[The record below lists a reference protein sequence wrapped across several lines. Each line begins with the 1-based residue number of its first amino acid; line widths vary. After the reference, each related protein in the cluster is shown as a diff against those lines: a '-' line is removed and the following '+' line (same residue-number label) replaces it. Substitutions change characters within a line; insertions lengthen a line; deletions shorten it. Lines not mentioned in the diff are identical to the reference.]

1 MKDRVVPSRGQRF
14 GEIVVAPVRPATVR
28 RLPARVIATYVAS
41 VAVGI
46 GLWQLLS
53 LHTIAYFLPSPVEVV
68 RALVKLYAT
77 GQLIQD
83 VEISTFRILTGWALG
98 IVVGVPLGLVMGWWP
113 FTRRLFDP
121 YVEFFRFI
129 PPIAFV
135 SLAIIWFGIGET
147 SKVVLIFYTTVFII
161 TLNTIAG
168 VLAVEEVKLRAAA
181 ALGADRLQTLSR
193 VVFPAT
199 VPYIVTG
206 SRLAMGNSFLTIVSA
221 EIIAAEHGI
230 GALIWNARNYAATD
244 QVFAGILV
252 LGAMGFV
259 YDRVIRV
266 VTGRLLRRYGV
277 RT

>member
-1 MKDRVVPSRGQRF
+1 MKDRAALSRGQRF
-14 GEIVVAPVRPATVR
+14 GEIVVAPIRPAAVR

-41 VAVGI
+41 VAAGI
-46 GLWQLLS
+46 GLWELLS

-68 RALVKLYAT
+68 RALVKLYGT
-77 GQLIQD
+77 GQLVQD

-98 IVVGVPLGLVMGWWP
+98 IVVGVPLGLMMGWWP

-181 ALGADRLQTLSR
+181 ALGANRLQTLSR

-199 VPYIVTG
+199 VPYLVTG

-277 RT
+277 RA

>member
-1 MKDRVVPSRGQRF
+1 MKDRAVPSRSQRF
-14 GEIVVAPVRPATVR
+14 GEIVVAPIRPTAVR

-68 RALVKLYAT
+68 RALVKLYGT
-77 GQLIQD
+77 GQLLQD

-161 TLNTIAG
+161 TLN
-168 VLAVEEVKLRAAA
+168 
-181 ALGADRLQTLSR
+181 
-193 VVFPAT
+193 
-199 VPYIVTG
+199 
-206 SRLAMGNSFLTIVSA
+206 
-221 EIIAAEHGI
+221 
-230 GALIWNARNYAATD
+230 
-244 QVFAGILV
+244 
-252 LGAMGFV
+252 
-259 YDRVIRV
+259 
-266 VTGRLLRRYGV
+266 
-277 RT
+277 

>member
-1 MKDRVVPSRGQRF
+1 
-14 GEIVVAPVRPATVR
+14 
-28 RLPARVIATYVAS
+28 
-41 VAVGI
+41 
-46 GLWQLLS
+46 
-53 LHTIAYFLPSPVEVV
+53 
-68 RALVKLYAT
+68 
-77 GQLIQD
+77 
-83 VEISTFRILTGWALG
+83 
-98 IVVGVPLGLVMGWWP
+98 
-113 FTRRLFDP
+113 FDP

-161 TLNTIAG
+161 TLNTVAG

-181 ALGADRLQTLSR
+181 ALGANRLQTLSR

-199 VPYIVTG
+199 VPYLVTG

-221 EIIAAEHGI
+221 EIIAAERGI

-252 LGAMGFV
+252 LGAMGFT
-259 YDRVIRV
+259 YDRVIRI

>member
-161 TLNTIAG
+161 TLNTVAG